1 MVRASS
7 RFRSHSLVAALA
19 AALLSIAMLSVAACT
34 DDASTASVSEA
45 CQANQDAGPITYISG
60 FDYAASPA
68 ILDIVVAEAKG
79 YFDELCLDVTIRPGF
94 APGNGPLVIAGQA
107 QFGSADSFGEMV
119 KTNVAGEGNL
129 VAIAHYGKTAVQA
142 LLVPADGTVQ
152 TIDDLPGST
161 MGIKGDI
168 PYSVQSML
176 ALAGVER
183 SSFDEIL
190 LAGFDPI
197 AHLASDIDAMP
208 VYKSNEP
215 VTLDR
220 EGIGYTLFDPLDYD
234 VPASFGILFTSQE
247 FLDDHPQAVR
257 DFLRASYRAYADSV
271 QDPDAAV
278 GYAIELIDAAG
289 NPNFLFTETEGP
301 RWEIESGLVA
311 SSTPAGQ
318 NPGLIDEDLLGQ
330 EIAVLTEVGVF
341 DSEPDWASMVAAD
354 LGPALYDGSQVI
366 WPG

>member
-7 RFRSHSLVAALA
+7 RFRSRLLPVALA
-19 AALLSIAMLSVAACT
+19 AVLALGAACS
-34 DDASTASVSEA
+34 DEA
-45 CQANQDAGPITYISG
+45 TPESSYENCEANRAAGAITYISG

-79 YFDELCLDVTIRPGF
+79 YFDELCLDVTIQPGF

-119 KTNVAGEGNL
+119 KTNVEGEGDL

-142 LLVPADGTVQ
+142 LLAPEGGEVQ
-152 TIDDLPGST
+152 AVEDLPGTT

-183 SSFDEIL
+183 SSFDEVL
-190 LAGFDPI
+190 LDGFDPI
-197 AHLASDIDAMP
+197 AHLDTGIDSMP

-234 VPASFGILFTSQE
+234 VPASFGILFTTRT
-247 FLDDHPQAVR
+247 FLDEHPQAVQ
-257 DFLRASYRAYADSV
+257 DFLRASYRGYADAV
-271 QDPDAAV
+271 ADPEEAV
-278 GYAIELIDAAG
+278 GYALDSINAAG
-289 NPNFLFTETEGP
+289 NPILFAETEGP
-301 RWEIESGLVA
+301 RWEIEAGLVA
-311 SSTPAGQ
+311 SSTPEGQ
-318 NPGLIDEDLLGQ
+318 NPGVVDEARLGE
-330 EIAVLTEVGVF
+330 EIALLTEVGVF
-341 DSEPDWASMVAAD
+341 ETEPDWSSMVAAD
-354 LGPALYDGSQVI
+354 LGPALYDGTSVI
-366 WPG
+366 WPE